1 LKNKFIDLMTE
12 ILEEDELVKLED
24 KLDGFDSWDSLGVLS
39 LLSMI
44 DEEYEL
50 TIGNKDVESFK
61 TVEDLWNFIQKNAE
75 LE

>member
-1 LKNKFIDLMTE
+1 MKNKFIDLMTE